1 MNTLRSFIAPS
12 ISFITANHVAII
24 SILIVITL
32 FYLGFT
38 ITSLS
43 LKKLRVKI
51 FSYYPFDRFFPQSG
65 SWSVVYFIVTIV
77 LLGIII
83 YLLARGNF
91 YLAPA

>member
-1 MNTLRSFIAPS
+1 MNTLRTFIAPTLN
-12 ISFITANHVAII
+12 FVVANYVAII
-24 SILIVITL
+24 SILIVVAI
-32 FYLGFT
+32 FYFGFT

-43 LKKLRVKI
+43 LKKLKVKV

-65 SWSVVYFIVTIV
+65 RWSVVYFIITIV
-77 LLGIII
+77 LLGAII

>member
-1 MNTLRSFIAPS
+1 V
-12 ISFITANHVAII
+12 ANRVAII
-24 SILIVITL
+24 SILIVIII

-43 LKKLRVKI
+43 LKKLKVKV

-65 SWSVVYFIVTIV
+65 RWSVVYFIITIA